1 MAFRAVKADTY
12 AAIRSRATQ
21 LKKFAT
27 DSKALMLAG
36 PVSASAIRQL
46 LDLFIQGKA
55 ELQTA
60 SGVSGIVEYAKA
72 QEGDA
77 AYDVAAE
84 FTAMLSACTGVIDWI
99 VANVPTNSG
108 YVLTE
113 QWSASGVTLRTF
125 STSQTAGL
133 RTTLDT
139 FIATV
144 N

>member
-12 AAIRSRATQ
+12 NAIRSRATQ
-21 LKKFAT
+21 LKKLAT

-36 PVSASAIRQL
+36 PVSASAVRQL

-55 ELQTA
+55 ELNTA
-60 SGVSGIVEYAKA
+60 AAVSGIVDYAKA
-72 QEGDA
+72 QEGDE

-84 FTAMLSACTGVIDWI
+84 FTAMVSAAEGVINWI
-99 VANVPTNSG
+99 VANMPTNSG
-108 YVLTE
+108 YVLAE
-113 QWSASGVTLRTF
+113 QWSASGVSVRTF
-125 STSQTAGL
+125 STAETAGL

-144 N
+144 S

>member
-21 LKKFAT
+21 LKKLAT
-27 DSKALMLAG
+27 DSKAVMLAG

-55 ELQTA
+55 ELQA
-60 SGVSGIVEYAKA
+60 AGAVPGMADFAKA

-84 FTAMLSACTGVIDWI
+84 FTAMVNACTGVIDWI
-99 VANVPTNSG
+99 VANVPASGG
-108 YVLTE
+108 YVQTE

-125 STSQTAGL
+125 STASTAGL

-144 N
+144 S

>member
-21 LKKFAT
+21 LKKLAQ
-27 DSKALMLAG
+27 DSKALMLSG

-55 ELQTA
+55 ELTAA
-60 SGVSGIVEYAKA
+60 SGVSGIADYAKS

-84 FTAMLSACTGVIDWI
+84 FTAMIAGCTGVIDWI
-99 VANVPTNSG
+99 VANVPTNTG

-125 STSQTAGL
+125 STAATAGL
-133 RTTLDT
+133 RTTLVT

-144 N
+144 S